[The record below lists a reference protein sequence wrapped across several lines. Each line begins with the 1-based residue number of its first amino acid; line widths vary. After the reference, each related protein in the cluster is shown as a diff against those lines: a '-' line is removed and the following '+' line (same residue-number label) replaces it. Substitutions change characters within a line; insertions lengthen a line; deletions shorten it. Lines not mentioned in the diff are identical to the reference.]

1 MARSKKFNKEEIL
14 DKAVELFWTKG
25 YNATS
30 ANDLVENLGLSRS
43 SLYDTYG
50 DKRTLFV
57 KSLNRYRTE
66 IVNKMLLLIENSTD
80 IKKTIEEI
88 FELAIKQDLHSKI
101 PKGCFMV
108 NSAIELSTSDEEVAS
123 IVLTNQND
131 IVVAFEIAILKGQ
144 NLGQITTNF
153 NANHLANFLYN
164 SISGIRVAIKYN
176 KDLAIINH
184 IVKVNL
190 AILNK

>member
-1 MARSKKFNKEEIL
+1 MARTKNFNKEEIL

-50 DKRTLFV
+50 DKHTLFV
-57 KSLNRYRTE
+57 KSLKRYRSE

-80 IKKTIEEI
+80 IKKTIQEI
-88 FELAIKQDLHSKI
+88 FELAIEQDMHSKI
-101 PKGCFMV
+101 SKGCFMV
-108 NSAIELSTSDEEVAS
+108 NSAIELSTSDEEIAT
-123 IVLTNQND
+123 IVLANQND
-131 IVVAFEIAILKGQ
+131 IVTTFEIAILKGQ
-144 NLGQITTNF
+144 SIGQITTNF
-153 NANHLANFLYN
+153 SANHLANFLYN

-176 KDLAIINH
+176 KNLDIINDV
-184 IVKVNL
+184 VKVNL
-190 AILNK
+190 AILN

>member
-1 MARSKKFNKEEIL
+1 MARTKNFNQEEIL
-14 DKAVELFWTKG
+14 DKAVELFWING

-43 SLYDTYG
+43 SLYDTFG

-57 KSLNRYRTE
+57 KSLQRYRSK
-66 IVNKMLLLIENSTD
+66 IVNNMLFLVEHSTD
-80 IKKTIEEI
+80 IKKTIEEVFKLVI
-88 FELAIKQDLHSKI
+88 EQDIHSKI
-101 PKGCFMV
+101 SKGCFMV
-108 NSAIELSTSDEEVAS
+108 NSAIELSACDEEIAL
-123 IVLTNQND
+123 IVMANQTD
-131 IVVAFEIAILKGQ
+131 IVSTFEIAILKGQ

-176 KDLAIINH
+176 QNLDAIND
-184 IVKVNL
+184 IVKINL
-190 AILNK
+190 AILS

>member
-1 MARSKKFNKEEIL
+1 MARTKNFNKEEIL

-57 KSLNRYRTE
+57 TALKRYRSE
-66 IVNKMLLLIENSTD
+66 IVNKMLLLVENSTD
-80 IKKTIEEI
+80 IKKTIKEI
-88 FELAIKQDLHSKI
+88 FGLAIEQDIHSKI
-101 PKGCFMV
+101 SKGCFMV
-108 NSAIELSTSDEEVAS
+108 NSAIELSTSDEEIAA
-123 IVLTNQND
+123 IVLANQND
-131 IVVAFEIAILKGQ
+131 IVAAFEIAISKGQ
-144 NLGQITTNF
+144 NLGQITANF

-176 KDLAIINH
+176 KNLDTINDV
-184 IVKVNL
+184 VKVNL
-190 AILNK
+190 AILNQ